1 MVYWEVRGHQGGA
14 LANGVSVLMQGTPES
29 SRAPPPRE
37 DIARAGPSVN
47 QEALAGLRVYGCL
60 DLGLP
65 APDNCEK
72 PERVDRVSVVAV
84 QGR

>member
-1 MVYWEVRGHQGGA
+1 MRGHQGGA

-29 SRAPPPRE
+29 SPAPPPHE
-37 DIARAGPSVN
+37 DVARAGLSVN
-47 QEALAGLRVYGCL
+47 QEALEGLRVCGYL
-60 DLGLP
+60 DLGLL

-84 QGR
+84 LGC